1 MRAAA
6 KCDHASVKRQKKA
19 AARVSV
25 ILKVLT
31 TPRYTSV
38 MTTKTETFQFQA
50 EARQVLDLMIHSL
63 YTNKEIFL
71 RELISNASDALDRL
85 RFEALTR
92 PELIGPDDKLEIW
105 IESDPKARTL
115 TIHDNGIGMNRDEVI
130 ANIGTI
136 AKSGTRELL
145 QSLKEKKSS
154 DVLTSLIGQ
163 FGVGFYSAF
172 MAADRVS
179 LVTRRAGEATAT
191 EWESTGDGTFTIAEA
206 SKFTHGTSITLHLKK
221 FEDEAEVED
230 FTDKWVISKI
240 VKRYS
245 DFVSYPIIFKDAK
258 EADKTLNSMKPIWTR
273 PRSEVTEEEYKEF
286 YKHISHDWNEPMKTW
301 SFRAEGRSE
310 YQALLFVPS
319 QAPFDLFYST
329 GKFGLHL
336 YVRRVLIMEHCEELL
351 PPYLRFIRGVV
362 DSADLPL
369 NVSRQRLQED
379 LHITQIRKW
388 LVKKVLD
395 SLEDMQTKEPDKYAE
410 LWGQF
415 GRVIKEGAG
424 TDFDNREKLVSL
436 AMFESSNDPAKFT
449 TLKDYVSRMREGQ
462 SAIYFLTG
470 PSRRAVENSPHLEAF
485 REKQYEVLYLTDP
498 VDEVFVQWVPEFE
511 GKKLKSLAKGIADL
525 GTTDD
530 LADKSREYAKLT
542 AALQRKLD
550 DRVKEVRL
558 SNRLTSSP
566 ACLVVNEED
575 LSPNLEKLF
584 NQMKGE
590 TSKQK
595 RIMELNPNH
604 EIVAKLRDRAE
615 DSTFDDFAEVLYG
628 YALLAEGSELTD
640 PLKFNQALVRVLGK
654 A

>member
-1 MRAAA
+1 MRATA
-6 KCDHASVKRQKKA
+6 KCKRESAKREKTAIAQ
-19 AARVSV
+19 VSI

-31 TPRYTSV
+31 APRYTSV

-92 PELIGPDDKLEIW
+92 PELIRADDKLEIW

-145 QSLKEKKSS
+145 QSLKEKNSS
-154 DVLTSLIGQ
+154 DALTSLIGQ

-172 MAADRVS
+172 MVADRVN
-179 LVTRRAGEATAT
+179 LITRRAGDTIAT
-191 EWESTGDGTFTIAEA
+191 EWESTGDGTFTITETN
-206 SKFTHGTSITLHLKK
+206 KFTQGTSITLHLKK
-221 FEDEAEVED
+221 FDDAAEIED
-230 FTDKWVISKI
+230 FTDKWVISRI

-245 DFVSYPIIFKDAK
+245 DFVSYPVIFKDKEGK
-258 EADKTLNSMKPIWTR
+258 EADKALNSMKPIWTR

-395 SLEDMQTKEPDKYAE
+395 SLDDMQTKESDKYAE
-410 LWGQF
+410 LWKQF
-415 GRVIKEGAG
+415 GRVIKEGPG

-436 AMFESSNDPAKFT
+436 AMFESSNDPAKST
-449 TLKDYVSRMREGQ
+449 TLKDYVSRMKEGQ
-462 SAIYFLTG
+462 SSIYYITG
-470 PSRRAVENSPHLEAF
+470 PSRRAVENSPHLEACK
-485 REKQYEVLYLTDP
+485 EKGYEVLYMVDP
-498 VDEVFVQWVPEFE
+498 VDEMVVQWLPEYD
-511 GKKLKSLAKGIADL
+511 GKHLKSVAKGVADL
-525 GTTDD
+525 GGEGD
-530 LADKSREYAKLT
+530 LKDKQRDFSELME
-542 AALQRKLD
+542 ALQKKLE

-558 SNRLTSSP
+558 STR
-566 ACLVVNEED
+566 
-575 LSPNLEKLF
+575 
-584 NQMKGE
+584 
-590 TSKQK
+590 
-595 RIMELNPNH
+595 
-604 EIVAKLRDRAE
+604 
-615 DSTFDDFAEVLYG
+615 
-628 YALLAEGSELTD
+628 
-640 PLKFNQALVRVLGK
+640 
-654 A
+654 